1 MFCLLALFQNLILR
15 RGIPVA
21 EEGRSICSYCAPVAM
36 FSAGVPLHLA
46 LIGKMRDKITMQ
58 IYDFNFRQVEKIQK
72 CS

>member
-1 MFCLLALFQNLILR
+1 MFCQLALFQNLILR

-58 IYDFNFRQVEKIQK
+58 IYDFNFRQVEKIPK

>member
-1 MFCLLALFQNLILR
+1 MFCQLALFQNLILR

-21 EEGRSICSYCAPVAM
+21 GEGRSICSYCAPAAM

-58 IYDFNFRQVEKIQK
+58 IYDFNFRQVEKNPK
-72 CS
+72 M